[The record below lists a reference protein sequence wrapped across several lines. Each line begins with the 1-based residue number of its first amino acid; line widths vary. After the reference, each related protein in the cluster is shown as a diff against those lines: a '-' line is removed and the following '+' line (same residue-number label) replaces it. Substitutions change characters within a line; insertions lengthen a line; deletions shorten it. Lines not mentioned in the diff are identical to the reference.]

1 MVEDGAFS
9 HKMHYVAIFEEI
21 LNLEG
26 HPNCITGSRITAIL
40 LVELQRWRVCDQRGY
55 PV

>member
-9 HKMHYVAIFEEI
+9 HKIDYVKILEEI

-26 HPNCITGSRITAIL
+26 HPNCITGSQA
-40 LVELQRWRVCDQRGY
+40 RGKTGGDHISL
-55 PV
+55 